1 MKALWIIVMTVGPLL
16 ASPASAAAEVAS
28 DASRASERRARL
40 AMALSRFDE
49 AVSLRDHGSPAAQ
62 RLYREAL
69 AGFEA
74 LIRDGVRNGHLYYN
88 AANTQVRLGELG
100 GAVAN
105 YRRALRLLPGDKD
118 VRRNLAFARGLCAVK
133 IAPSAA
139 GAVAESLLFWH
150 YETSPRARTTVALA
164 AYALFWLLLVFR
176 RLASRRLPLLTATA
190 FIACL
195 IGLAVGCSVAW
206 DTMAAAYRAQ
216 GVVTAH
222 DTPLRKGNGAGYEPQ
237 LQRPLPEG
245 VEFRIIERRP
255 DTEANLWFHV
265 ELRDGTDGWLRA
277 DRTQVI

>member
-1 MKALWIIVMTVGPLL
+1 MNALWIIAVTVSPLL
-16 ASPASAAAEVAS
+16 ASPAPADVEPVATRAADQRV
-28 DASRASERRARL
+28 RL
-40 AMALSRFDE
+40 VTALNRFDE
-49 AVSLRDHGSPAAQ
+49 AVSLRDHGSPLAQ

-88 AANTQVRLGELG
+88 AANAQVRLGELG

-118 VRRNLAFARGLCAVK
+118 VRRNLAFARGLCEVQ

-150 YETSPRARTTVALA
+150 YETSPRARTTA
-164 AYALFWLLLVFR
+164 AVWAYVLFWLLLVLK
-176 RLASRRLPLLTATA
+176 RLARRRLPILTAAATVSGLVA
-190 FIACL
+190 
-195 IGLAVGCSVAW
+195 LAVGCSVAW
-206 DTMAAAYRAQ
+206 DTMAATYHSQ

-222 DTPLRKGNGAGYEPQ
+222 ETPLRKGNGDGYDPQ
-237 LQRPLPEG
+237 LERPLPEG
-245 VEFRIIERRP
+245 IEFRIIERRP
-255 DTEANLWFHV
+255 DTEANPWYHV

-277 DRTQVI
+277 DQTEVI